1 MTVYYKIIDGERVDF
16 PGYIKDDT
24 AGVVYY
30 NPTESLILAYGW
42 IKEETGGADANARM
56 LAETSAPEETP
67 AYDPYVASFEQEPK
81 KEETS
86 GYEDP
91 FASMRGEDQ
100 PPFEG

>member
-42 IKEETGGADANARM
+42 IKEIIPDLRNFG
-56 LAETSAPEETP
+56 
-67 AYDPYVASFEQEPK
+67 FK
-81 KEETS
+81 K
-86 GYEDP
+86 
-91 FASMRGEDQ
+91 FL
-100 PPFEG
+100 